1 MVLTFNDKEE
11 QGEKMI
17 RRLFIEHPASVN
29 ETYFEHLCAAIS
41 FATAMAVAT
50 LACLVHAF
58 LPFLCV
64 TTGSRK
70 ITELHDRMVDNRMTR
85 PAPAL
90 HEDTIKA

>member
-17 RRLFIEHPASVN
+17 RRLFTEHPASVN

-64 TTGSRK
+64 TTSSRK
-70 ITELHDRMVDNRMTR
+70 ITELHDRMVANRMTH

-90 HEDTIKA
+90 HEDSIKA

>member
-1 MVLTFNDKEE
+1 MVLTFNGKEE
-11 QGEKMI
+11 RGEKMI
-17 RRLFIEHPASVN
+17 RRLFTEHPASVN
-29 ETYFEHLCAAIS
+29 ETYFQHLCAAMS

-70 ITELHDRMVDNRMTR
+70 LTELHDRMVANRVIH
-85 PAPAL
+85 PAPAM
-90 HEDTIKA
+90 HEDTVKA

>member
-11 QGEKMI
+11 EGEKMI
-17 RRLFIEHPASVN
+17 RRLFTEHPASVN
-29 ETYFEHLCAAIS
+29 ETYLEHLCAAMS

-70 ITELHDRMVDNRMTR
+70 ISELHDRMVANRATH
-85 PAPAL
+85 PPQAL
-90 HEDTIKA
+90 HEDTVKA

>member
-1 MVLTFNDKEE
+1 
-11 QGEKMI
+11 MI
-17 RRLFIEHPASVN
+17 RRLFTEHPASVN
-29 ETYFEHLCAAIS
+29 ETYFEHLCAAMS
-41 FATAMAVAT
+41 FATVMAVAT

-70 ITELHDRMVDNRMTR
+70 ITELHDRIVANRVTH

-90 HEDTIKA
+90 REDTVKA